1 MKPFTFTL
9 RQEPPQR
16 VDLSALTP
24 DRLAGK
30 SLAEIEKIEI
40 GATRASTKVGDVFQ
54 LAEGDL
60 KNVRYEGGSAR
71 FDLVGAKLLPEFS
84 IHVEGDVGLQVG
96 RLAKGGKIT
105 ISGSAGAYAASG
117 NEGAHIEIKGNVG
130 EMLAAPLAGELAGMS
145 GGRVVVRGKAGARA
159 GDRLRRGI
167 LIIEGDAGDDLG
179 SRLIAGTIVAL
190 GATSGRVGYLN
201 KRGSLV
207 LAKRPE
213 IGSTYVDCGAHAF
226 TFARLFSR
234 ALKADSEAA
243 AAVLSGKL
251 QRYGGDTAVYGKGE
265 ILTPV

>member
-30 SLAEIEKIEI
+30 SLAAIEKIEL
-40 GATRASTKVGDVFQ
+40 GTTRASTKVGDLFK

-71 FDLVGAKLLPEFS
+71 FDRLGAKLLPGFS
-84 IHVEGDVGLQVG
+84 IHVEGDVGLELG
-96 RLAKGGKIT
+96 RLAKGGAIT
-105 ISGSAGAYAASG
+105 VSGGAGAYAASG
-117 NEGAHIEIKGNVG
+117 NEGAHIEIRGDAG

-145 GGRVVVRGKAGARA
+145 GGRVVVRGKVGARA

-179 SRLIAGTIVAL
+179 SRFIAGTIIAL
-190 GATSGRVGYLN
+190 GKTSGRVGYLN
-201 KRGSLV
+201 KRGSII
-207 LAKRPE
+207 LARRPE
-213 IGSTYVDCGAHAF
+213 IPPTYVDCGPHVF
-226 TFARLFSR
+226 TFAGLFAR
-234 ALKADSEAA
+234 GLKADSAA
-243 AAVLSGKL
+243 ASALLSQRL
-251 QRYGGDTAVYGKGE
+251 QRFGGDTAVYGKGE
-265 ILTPV
+265 ILTPA